1 MTRASK
7 GIVLAL
13 VAILAW
19 PYRLLPAGLRRR
31 VLFGLA
37 LLDSRIGAPHDA
49 LRRLFGVADDLE
61 LLINERAMALGGG
74 EHPKHRLTG
83 YHDFFV
89 ERIPAGARVLD
100 VGCGYGAVA
109 RSIARRVENVDVT
122 GIDMSAERIR
132 EAEAADNPAN
142 LRFIRGDA
150 LCDLPAGSWDVVVLS
165 NVFEHIE
172 ERVAFLQRL
181 VEHAAPGRILVRVP
195 LFERHWQMPMRREL
209 GANYFSDPTHFIE
222 HTLDEFEAEIA
233 AAGLEITERSTLW
246 GEIWAACRPSETT

>member
-1 MTRASK
+1 M
-7 GIVLAL
+7 LAL
-13 VAILAW
+13 AAILAW
-19 PYRLLPAGLRRR
+19 PWRLLPAGPRRR
-31 VLFGLA
+31 ALFGLA
-37 LLDSRIGAPHDA
+37 LIESRVGAPGDA
-49 LRRLFGVADDLE
+49 LGRLFGVADDLE

-74 EHPKHRLTG
+74 EHPKHRLMA

-109 RSIARRVENVDVT
+109 RSIARRVDGVQVT
-122 GIDMSAERIR
+122 GIDMNVERIR
-132 EAEAADNPAN
+132 EAEAADNPIN
-142 LRFIRGDA
+142 LKFIRGDA
-150 LCDLPAGSWDVVVLS
+150 SRDLPAGEWDVVVLS

-181 VEHAAPGRILVRVP
+181 VGHAAPGSVLVRVP

-233 AAGLEITERSTLW
+233 AAGLEITECQTLW
-246 GEIWAACRPSETT
+246 GEIWAACQPSEMP